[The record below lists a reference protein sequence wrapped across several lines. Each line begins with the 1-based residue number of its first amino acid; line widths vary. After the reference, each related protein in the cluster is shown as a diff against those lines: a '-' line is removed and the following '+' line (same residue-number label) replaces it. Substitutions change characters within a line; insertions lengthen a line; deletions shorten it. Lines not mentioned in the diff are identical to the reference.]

1 MKPLFA
7 NVLSCN
13 IIQHLSKANDKPA
26 LAAHRVAT
34 YENKRNA
41 EYLAYETEIQEENI
55 YNNATV

>member
-1 MKPLFA
+1 MFYLAVFYSASP
-7 NVLSCN
+7 
-13 IIQHLSKANDKPA
+13 KANDKPA

-34 YENKRNA
+34 YKKRSA

>member
-1 MKPLFA
+1 MFYPAILYSAFP
-7 NVLSCN
+7 
-13 IIQHLSKANDKPA
+13 KANDKPA

-34 YENKRNA
+34 YKKKKNA

>member
-1 MKPLFA
+1 MFYLA
-7 NVLSCN
+7 ILYN
-13 IIQHLSKANDKPA
+13 IFSKANDKPA
-26 LAAHRVAT
+26 LAAHRAAT

>member
-1 MKPLFA
+1 MFYPAILYSAFP
-7 NVLSCN
+7 
-13 IIQHLSKANDKPA
+13 KANDKPA

-34 YENKRNA
+34 YKKKRNA